1 MSGNQTVAGN
11 LVAGVNVYA
20 VGNHYSR
27 GGYYCIGGSDFNA
40 IQGTDGYL
48 RLNQSSQFSNGV
60 YTPGAFRVDGGLVS
74 GAVSSN
80 GAGTLNASGGGAF
93 GGNLTVAGN
102 VGIGT
107 TTPVGTALLT
117 VNGYIASSG
126 YYSTPITV
134 ASLPSAA
141 TAGSGSRYFV
151 NNALAPVFGSTVAG
165 GGAVNVPVYSD
176 GANWKVG

>member
-1 MSGNQTVAGN
+1 
-11 LVAGVNVYA
+11 VYFK
-20 VGNHYSR
+20 
-27 GGYYCIGGSDFNA
+27 GGSVG
-40 IQGTDGYL
+40 IGTANPGPTLDVNGAL
-48 RLNQSSQFSNGV
+48 QTRGQIRNDLGATGDSLVLTGTGSNLQV
-60 YTPGAFRVDGGLVS
+60 SHDGGANVALF
-74 GAVSSN
+74 N
-80 GAGTLNASGGGAF
+80 SGGGIQIRDTNGTTNMVTFVA
-93 GGNLTVAGN
+93 GGNVC
-102 VGIGT
+102 IGT